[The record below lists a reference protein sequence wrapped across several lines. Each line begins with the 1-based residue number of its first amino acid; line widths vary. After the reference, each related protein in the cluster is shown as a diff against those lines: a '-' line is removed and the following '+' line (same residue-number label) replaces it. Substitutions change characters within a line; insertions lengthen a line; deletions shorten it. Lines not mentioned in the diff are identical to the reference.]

1 MLAIMAVSVTVLASG
16 SKGNCT
22 LVSSSTTRL
31 LIDAGLSCREVMR
44 RLVLCGEDPC
54 SVDAILITHE
64 HSDHVAGIRVLARR
78 LQIPIYITAATY
90 QAYQRSVHDGDGH
103 RVSLERKEH
112 FNSGTHFQIGDVL
125 VTPFTIP
132 HDAVD
137 PVGFTFC
144 ADGIKVGI
152 CTDLGYMPPNVR
164 DQLRGCHMLMIE
176 SNHDLELLRGG
187 PYPWS
192 VKQRVMSRVGHL
204 SNDALANFLTS
215 DYDGSAEFLILA
227 HLSEQ
232 NNHPQIARTTA
243 ERALGDQRS
252 LFLQNRLMLAAQH
265 EPLAA
270 VRL

>member
-1 MLAIMAVSVTVLASG
+1 MLASMAVSVTVLASG

-22 LVSSSTTRL
+22 LLSSSTTRL

-44 RLVLCGEDPC
+44 RLLLCGEDPC

-78 LQIPIYITAATY
+78 LKIPIYITAATY
-90 QAYQRSVHDGDGH
+90 QAYQRSMHDADGN
-103 RVSLERKEH
+103 RISLDRREH
-112 FNSGTHFQIGDVL
+112 FRSGTRFQVGDIS

-164 DQLRGCHMLMIE
+164 DHLRGCHMLMIE

-192 VKQRVMSRVGHL
+192 VKQRVMSNVGHL

-232 NNHPQIARTTA
+232 NNHPEIARVTA